1 MVLKM
6 NDINAQ
12 PDDILI
18 IDDVPDNLQLLF
30 TMLIEQ
36 GYEVRRVL
44 SAKQALK
51 VIEIEPPD
59 LILLD
64 IKMPDL
70 DGYELCKILK
80 SQEKTKHIPIIF
92 LSALNDTFDKVKAF
106 EVGGVDYIT
115 KPFQLAEVVV
125 RVENQLRLLKMQ
137 KEIEQKNNDLTLLN
151 QKLEA
156 LNEYLLKQSNQDG
169 LTQIANRR
177 YFDTRLEE
185 EWKRLQRE
193 KKPLSLILVDIDYFK
208 KYNDYYGHLEGDEC
222 LKEIAKTLS
231 NSVKRSMDLVAR
243 YGGEEFGIILPNTDK
258 SGAIQIA
265 EEIQTAISDLKIP
278 HNPSCDRKY
287 ITVSLGITTI
297 IPSNEYS
304 IKNLISQA
312 DIALYQAKEKGRNQY
327 CIY

>member
-1 MVLKM
+1 M
-6 NDINAQ
+6 NDLNAQ
-12 PDDILI
+12 QDDILI
-18 IDDVPDNLQLLF
+18 VDDVPENLQLLF
-30 TMLIEQ
+30 TMLTDQ

-44 SAKQALK
+44 SGKQALK

-70 DGYELCKILK
+70 DGYEVCKILK
-80 SQEKTKHIPIIF
+80 AQEKTKHIPIIF
-92 LSALNDTFDKVKAF
+92 LSALNDTFDKVHAF
-106 EVGGVDYIT
+106 EIGGVDYIT

-137 KEIEQKNNDLTLLN
+137 REIEQKNNELTLLN
-151 QKLEA
+151 QELEA
-156 LNEYLLKQSNQDG
+156 LNEYLLKQSYQDG

-177 YFDTRLEE
+177 YFDLRIEE
-185 EWKRLQRE
+185 EWRRLQRE
-193 KKPLSLILVDIDYFK
+193 KKPLSLILLDLDYFK
-208 KYNDYYGHLEGDEC
+208 QYNDYYGHLEGDEC

-231 NSVKRSMDLVAR
+231 NNVKRSMDLVAR
-243 YGGEEFGIILPNTDK
+243 YGGEEFGIILPNTDT

-265 EEIQTAISDLKIP
+265 KEIQTAISDLKITHSP
-278 HNPSCDRKY
+278 TCHHKY
-287 ITVSLGITTI
+287 ITVSLGIATI

-304 IKNLISQA
+304 ITNLISQA
-312 DIALYQAKEKGRNQY
+312 DIGLYQAKERGRNQY